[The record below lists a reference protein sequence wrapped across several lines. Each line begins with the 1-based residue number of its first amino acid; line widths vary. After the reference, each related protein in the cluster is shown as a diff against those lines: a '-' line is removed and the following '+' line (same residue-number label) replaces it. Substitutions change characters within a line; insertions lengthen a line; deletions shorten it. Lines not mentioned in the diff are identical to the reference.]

1 MIYALL
7 GEVVLGLG
15 DGECGDAAA
24 GGAGGFDGEA
34 TPAAA
39 DFENVVVGLD
49 VGESDELVDFG
60 FLGVGEGLI
69 GVLEEG
75 GGVEHGFGVEKGL
88 VEVVAEIVVGLNV
101 FSAAG
106 FGVSVGGVREE
117 VEEAFGPA
125 AVDAAFFQRV
135 NVVNE
140 EAKQSGEVGGVP
152 VVVGIGFSESNVARK
167 DDLGEEGVVG
177 DVEVL
182 GVVGVGLPVLFCLLV
197 GQGEVERAMLYG
209 VELAVDEGETLFL

>member
-1 MIYALL
+1 M
-7 GEVVLGLG
+7 
-15 DGECGDAAA
+15 
-24 GGAGGFDGEA
+24 
-34 TPAAA
+34 
-39 DFENVVVGLD
+39 
-49 VGESDELVDFG
+49 
-60 FLGVGEGLI
+60 
-69 GVLEEG
+69 
-75 GGVEHGFGVEKGL
+75 
-88 VEVVAEIVVGLNV
+88 
-101 FSAAG
+101 
-106 FGVSVGGVREE
+106 
-117 VEEAFGPA
+117 EEAFGPA
-125 AVDAAFFQRV
+125 AVDAAFFERV

-182 GVVGVGLPVLFCLLV
+182 GVVGVGLTVLFCLLV